1 MGGQQS
7 EEGGGRKAR
16 GSTREQFYDTFRVWQ
31 VLLDLEIECR
41 PDRGRSPIE

>member
-7 EEGGGRKAR
+7 EEGGRKAR
-16 GSTREQFYDTFRVWQ
+16 MSTREQFYDTFRVWQ

-41 PDRGRSPIE
+41 PDRGRWPIE